1 MNLVRSEGEKG
12 WNPARRGQRD
22 SVHVGRDPPPSGFYF
37 TNYFICLELFQLD
50 LGPVSK
56 RANTA
61 ALAVVASLGA
71 APLFVHHQRQ
81 RSTTDAT
88 ATL

>member
-1 MNLVRSEGEKG
+1 MEPCSPRTKGLRS
-12 WNPARRGQRD
+12 RRKR
-22 SVHVGRDPPPSGFYF
+22 PPPSGFYF